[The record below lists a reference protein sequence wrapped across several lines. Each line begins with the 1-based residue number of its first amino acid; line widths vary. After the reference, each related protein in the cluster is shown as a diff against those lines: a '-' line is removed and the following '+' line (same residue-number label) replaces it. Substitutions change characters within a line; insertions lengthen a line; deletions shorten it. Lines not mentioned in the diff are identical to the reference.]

1 MKPVATCCCH
11 FLPAVHEDVEETPL
25 GLVSGSLC
33 WRLALPLPNYATLAK
48 SLNLSEPQFLHE
60 GTILS
65 PLRRGPRESR
75 NIKPGKKL

>member
-1 MKPVATCCCH
+1 MKPAATCCCH

-48 SLNLSEPQFLHE
+48 SLNLSEPSSEAL
-60 GTILS
+60 LS
-65 PLRRGPRESR
+65 FCMREQYCL
-75 NIKPGKKL
+75 PYGEDQGKVGI